1 MIDIQNHYRLLFT
14 AIYFAIGALYSLL
27 ALYLEQIGFTG
38 TQIGLVM
45 SAGSLML
52 IFGQPL
58 WGLICD
64 KTRKTVTVL
73 RLSLLV
79 AGALALLL
87 PLIRSY
93 ALFLFLYSMV
103 HIFQGANAPISD
115 SLGIKAAAK
124 LNLTFGNFRQ
134 YGAIGFA
141 IAVFTVS
148 NVSEWIGLWVI
159 FPFYFL
165 AYLVAAI
172 GFRQKEETDVELRVS
187 LIPGLKKLIVLPRYR
202 LILLGTFFVFGPV
215 VANNNYYSLLFEH
228 VGGSLAGIG
237 LAFLLFSGSEAP
249 MMKLSGPIIK
259 RMGLE
264 NTMIF
269 ATALSALRWI
279 WYSTGPSPQSML
291 LLFIIQGLSVGLY
304 IVSAAQYVS
313 EAALPE
319 LRTTAMTLYSSAGI
333 GMGGIFCQF
342 FGGVLLDV
350 ADILSVYLFFGFST
364 MAGLLVLLY
373 LKYIDR
379 KLPVKAGVPADGL

>member
-1 MIDIQNHYRLLFT
+1 MVIQNQYRLLFA

-52 IFGQPL
+52 IFSQPF
-58 WGLICD
+58 WGIICD
-64 KTRKTVTVL
+64 KTQRTVGVL
-73 RLSLLV
+73 KFSLLA
-79 AGALALLL
+79 AGVLALLL
-87 PLIRSY
+87 PFVRSY
-93 ALFLFLYSMV
+93 MLFLMLYSLV
-103 HIFQGANAPISD
+103 HFFQGANAPISD
-115 SLGIKAAAK
+115 TLGINAAK
-124 LNLTFGNFRQ
+124 KLGLTFGNFRQ

-148 NVSEWIGLWVI
+148 NLSEWVGLWVI

-165 AYLVAAI
+165 AYLTAALV
-172 GFRQKEETDVELRVS
+172 FRQKEVNDPAIRPA
-187 LIPGLKKLIVLPRYR
+187 LIQGLKQLIVLPRFR
-202 LILLGTFFVFGPV
+202 LILISTFFIFGPV

-249 MMKLSGPIIK
+249 FMKLSGSIIQ

-264 NTMIF
+264 NTLIF
-269 ATALSALRWI
+269 SATVSAIRWI
-279 WYSTGPSPQSML
+279 WYSTGPSPNMML
-291 LLFIIQGLSVGLY
+291 FFFVIQGLSVGLY

-313 EAALPE
+313 ESALPQ
-319 LRTTAMTLYSSAGI
+319 LKTTAMTLYASAGI

-342 FGGVLLDV
+342 TGGVLLDFGGV
-350 ADILSVYLFFGFST
+350 LSVYLFFGLSSL
-364 MAGLLVLLY
+364 AGLSVLLY
-373 LKYIDR
+373 LRFYEKRHPRPHY
-379 KLPVKAGVPADGL
+379 

>member
-1 MIDIQNHYRLLFT
+1 MIDIQNQYRLLFA

-52 IFGQPL
+52 IFAQPL

-64 KTRKTVTVL
+64 KTRRTVAVL
-73 RLSLLV
+73 KVSLLI
-79 AGALALLL
+79 AGCLALFL
-87 PLIRSY
+87 PFIRSY
-93 ALFLFLYSMV
+93 VPFLLLYSLV

-115 SLGIKAAAK
+115 TLGIKAAAK

-148 NVSEWIGLWVI
+148 NVSEWVGLWVI
-159 FPFYFL
+159 FPFYFM
-165 AYLVAAI
+165 AYLAAVI
-172 GFRQKEETDVELRVS
+172 TFRQKEEVNEEMRVA
-187 LIPGLKKLIVLPRYR
+187 LLPGLKKLIVLPRYR

-249 MMKLSGPIIK
+249 MMKLSGPIIQK
-259 RMGLE
+259 LGLE
-264 NTMIF
+264 NTMII
-269 ATALSALRWI
+269 ATALSAARWI
-279 WYSTGPSPQSML
+279 WYSTGPSPKFML
-291 LLFIIQGLSVGLY
+291 MMFIIQGLSVGLY

-313 EAALPE
+313 EAAVPE

-342 FGGVLLDV
+342 IGGVLLDV
-350 ADILSVYLFFGFST
+350 SNILSVYLFFGLST
-364 MAGLLVLLY
+364 LAGLAVLIY
-373 LKYIDR
+373 LKIIDR
-379 KLPVKAGVPADGL
+379 KLPVKAGVSAAG

>member
-1 MIDIQNHYRLLFT
+1 MIDIQNQYRLLF
-14 AIYFAIGALYSLL
+14 AGIYFAIGALYSLL

-52 IFGQPL
+52 IFAQPL

-64 KTRKTVTVL
+64 KTRRTVAVL
-73 RLSLLV
+73 KVSLLV
-79 AGALALLL
+79 AGTLALTL
-87 PLIRSY
+87 PFIRSFWV
-93 ALFLFLYSMV
+93 FLLLYSLV

-115 SLGIKAAAK
+115 TLGIKAAAK

-148 NVSEWIGLWVI
+148 NVSEWVGLWVI

-165 AYLVAAI
+165 AYLVASL
-172 GFRQKEETDVELRVS
+172 GFRQKEEVNDEMRVA

-259 RMGLE
+259 RLGLE

-269 ATALSALRWI
+269 ATALSAVRWI
-279 WYSTGPSPQSML
+279 WYSTGPSPQHML
-291 LLFIIQGLSVGLY
+291 LLFIVQGLSVGLY

-313 EAALPE
+313 EAAVPE

-350 ADILSVYLFFGFST
+350 SNILSVYLFFGLST
-364 MAGLLVLLY
+364 IAGLMVLIY
-373 LKYIDR
+373 LKVIDR
-379 KLPVKAGVPADGL
+379 KLPAKAGIS